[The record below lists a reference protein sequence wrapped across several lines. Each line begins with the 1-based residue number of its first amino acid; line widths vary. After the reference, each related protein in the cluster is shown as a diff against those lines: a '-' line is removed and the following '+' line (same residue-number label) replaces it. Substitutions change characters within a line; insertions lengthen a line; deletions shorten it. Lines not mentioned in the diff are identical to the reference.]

1 MQIIFSYSSRND
13 IINSNI
19 ENLKSNSSDALIWSG
34 SAYNTEFNLSESIYN
49 FREIIIET
57 IDGCASVSIIANKT
71 TFMSGYNFC
80 NSDVENTLFTVG
92 IQIDVQSNTCILMRT
107 TYVSHTFAGGHA
119 SLSAKPVIA
128 IYGRV

>member
-1 MQIIFSYSSRND
+1 
-13 IINSNI
+13 
-19 ENLKSNSSDALIWSG
+19 
-34 SAYNTEFNLSESIYN
+34 
-49 FREIIIET
+49 
-57 IDGCASVSIIANKT
+57 
-71 TFMSGYNFC
+71 MSGYNFC

-107 TYVSHTFAGGHA
+107 TYVSHTFAGSHA